1 MSAPHRTSGTA
12 PQEQARWRRRTL
24 GALSGTVL
32 DVGAGSGMSGRFLA
46 PGAEWFALEPAPS
59 ARLVRAVE
67 ARPHS
72 RLLQSVAEE
81 LPLADGDVDAAVCST
96 ALCSV
101 ADPDG
106 ALAEILRVL
115 RPGGRL
121 VFFEHVAAPAGSGA
135 RLLQGLAAPLTRRFD
150 RGCDPRRDT
159 ASTIERAGFSRVI
172 LRTLRTAGMFGGL
185 APIIEGEAIR

>member
-24 GALSGTVL
+24 GALSGAVL
-32 DVGAGSGMSGRFLA
+32 DVGAGAGTDGRFLA
-46 PGAEWFALEPAPS
+46 PGAEWLALEPAPS

-67 ARPHS
+67 ARPRS

-81 LPLADGDVDAAVCST
+81 LPLADGCVDAAVCST

-159 ASTIERAGFSRVI
+159 ARAIRRAGFSWVV
-172 LRTLRTAGMFGGL
+172 LRALRTAGVFGAL
-185 APIIEGEAIR
+185 APVIEGEAIR

>member
-1 MSAPHRTSGTA
+1 MRAPHRTSGTA

-32 DVGAGSGMSGRFLA
+32 DVGAGSGTSGRFLA
-46 PGAEWFALEPAPS
+46 PGAEWLALEPAPS

-67 ARPHS
+67 ARPRS

-81 LPLADGDVDAAVCST
+81 LPLGDGDVDAAVCST

-121 VFFEHVAAPAGSGA
+121 AVITFHSLEDRIVKKTLKHLAQGCICPPHTPVCICGHTPELRLIGKAQAPSAAECAEN
-135 RLLQGLAAPLTRRFD
+135 
-150 RGCDPRRDT
+150 PR
-159 ASTIERAGFSRVI
+159 AKSAK
-172 LRTLRTAGMFGGL
+172 LRTAEK
-185 APIIEGEAIR
+185 I

>member
-12 PQEQARWRRRTL
+12 PQEQARWRRRTR

-32 DVGAGSGMSGRFLA
+32 DVGAGAGTSGRFLA
-46 PGAEWFALEPAPS
+46 PGPS

-67 ARPHS
+67 ARPRS

-81 LPLADGDVDAAVCST
+81 LPLADGEVDAAVCST

-159 ASTIERAGFSRVI
+159 ASTIERAGFSRVA

-185 APIIEGEAIR
+185 APIIEGEAVR

>member
-1 MSAPHRTSGTA
+1 MAPSDVGR
-12 PQEQARWRRRTL
+12 
-24 GALSGTVL
+24 ALSGTVL
-32 DVGAGSGMSGRFLA
+32 DVGAGSGTSGRFLA
-46 PGAEWFALEPAPS
+46 PGAEWLALEPAPS

-72 RLLQSVAEE
+72 RLLQSVAEV
-81 LPLADGDVDAAVCST
+81 LPRGDGDVDAAVCST

-135 RLLQGLAAPLTRRFD
+135 SPSPA
-150 RGCDPRRDT
+150 
-159 ASTIERAGFSRVI
+159 ASTGGAIRAGTRPPRSKGRDSP
-172 LRTLRTAGMFGGL
+172 GSS
-185 APIIEGEAIR
+185 